1 MKFRTFSR
9 WIPAII
15 VMLII
20 FLFSAQPYEQQT
32 LKPEIEK
39 NVSQSVIAEFFDGI
53 TFSYG
58 GHEVSLQSLG
68 GAGIVEFFIRKAAH
82 FSIYGLLGF
91 LLVYALNSSRNG
103 RGFFGAVL
111 ISFLYACSDELHQLL
126 TPDRTP
132 LFQDVLLDTAGAAC
146 GALLMLLLRSWRQR
160 RRLKH

>member
-1 MKFRTFSR
+1 
-9 WIPAII
+9 
-15 VMLII
+15 MLII

-39 NVSQSVIAEFFDGI
+39 NVSKSVIAEFFDGI

-103 RGFFGAVL
+103 R
-111 ISFLYACSDELHQLL
+111 SFLGRC
-126 TPDRTP
+126 
-132 LFQDVLLDTAGAAC
+132 
-146 GALLMLLLRSWRQR
+146 
-160 RRLKH
+160 